1 MAMIEYSTDGAV
13 ATIRLNRPDKLN
25 SFTMTMATE
34 MKEALNNCTS
44 DDIRAVVITGN
55 GRAFCAG
62 QDLAEAISKQ
72 EDPEFELSEIVE
84 FTYKPIVL
92 AIRNLEKPVI
102 AAVNGTA
109 AGAGANIAFA
119 CDIAIA
125 AKSAKFIQSFSQIG
139 LIPDSGGTWTLP
151 RLIGAQRAA
160 YLMMTGDKVSADEA
174 WNMGMIAKVVADD
187 ALELEVSSLAKKLA
201 AMPTKGFAL
210 TKKALQNSS
219 ITSFEEQLEVESKL
233 QAIAGNTFDYNEGV
247 QAFLQKRKPEFRGR

>member
-34 MKEALNNCTS
+34 MLQALDNCTS
-44 DDIRAVVITGN
+44 EDIRAVIITGN

-84 FTYKPIVL
+84 FTYKPIVM

-119 CDIAIA
+119 CDIALA
-125 AKSAKFIQSFSQIG
+125 TKSAKFIQSFSQIS

-151 RLIGAQRAA
+151 RLIGQQRAA
-160 YLMMTGDKVSADEA
+160 YLMMTGDKVSAEEA
-174 WNMGMIAKVVADD
+174 LHMGMIAKVVEDEQ
-187 ALELEVSSLAKKLA
+187 LEEEATSLAQKLA
-201 AMPTKGFAL
+201 SMPTKGFAL
-210 TKKALQNSS
+210 TKKALQASS
-219 ITSFEEQLEVESKL
+219 KNSFEEQLKLESEL
-233 QAIAGNTFDYNEGV
+233 QAEAGKSYDYNEGV
-247 QAFLQKRKPEFRGR
+247 QAFLEKRKPEFKGR